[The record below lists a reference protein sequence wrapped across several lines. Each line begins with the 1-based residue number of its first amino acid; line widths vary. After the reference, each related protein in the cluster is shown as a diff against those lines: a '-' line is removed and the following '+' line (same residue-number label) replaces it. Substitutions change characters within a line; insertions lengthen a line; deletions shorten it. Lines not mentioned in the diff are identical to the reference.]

1 MLKNNKIKFVIAL
14 LGAICLWAYVL
25 GYDGS
30 SYGGTM
36 RNIPVNYINADA
48 LEKAGLVV
56 LETPTETVNIS

>member
-25 GYDGS
+25 GFDGS

-48 LEKAGLVV
+48 Y
-56 LETPTETVNIS
+56 